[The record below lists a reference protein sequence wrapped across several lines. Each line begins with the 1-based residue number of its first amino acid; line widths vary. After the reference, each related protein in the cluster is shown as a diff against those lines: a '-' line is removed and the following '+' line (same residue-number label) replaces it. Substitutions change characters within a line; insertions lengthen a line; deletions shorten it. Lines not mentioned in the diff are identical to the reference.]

1 MSRLAALLALVALAG
16 CAGGSEA
23 RPAGPSPA
31 ERDVRALV
39 VRMLEL
45 HPGLA
50 PGTQARAALRQRGE
64 ALASRAGSLRRDQLV
79 AEVMRLTTLG
89 ERNGHTGVFVFH
101 PHARPLHVYPVR
113 LYAFQDGMWVVGAVD
128 PALVGKRLESIDGV
142 PVARIAEAG
151 RALVPHDND
160 ASLTLILPEAVVTE
174 EVLTGL
180 GLTDGGR
187 ANFAFADGSSAGLD
201 PVTTSAF
208 PDGSVVQP
216 LLRPREPQP
225 VWLRRQDERAWLT
238 TLDRGRAVYLGFHQ
252 TRTVPQGML
261 DRLRRLARTKKVRRV
276 VVDARLNGGGDNTTS
291 WSLVDAIRA
300 AGRTAVLL
308 VGRKTFSAAG
318 NFAAVVDAE
327 TRARVLG
334 EPSGGSPNQWGDS
347 APIEVPSLGLTVHVA
362 VQDVQAV
369 PDDKRLAVEPDVPVA
384 LTAAD
389 FFAGRDPVLARALR

>member
-1 MSRLAALLALVALAG
+1 VSRLAVLLALVALVG

-23 RPAGPSPA
+23 QPAAPSPA

-39 VRMLEL
+39 ARMLEL

-50 PGTQARAALRQRGE
+50 PGTEARAALQQRGE
-64 ALASRAGSLRRDQLV
+64 ALASRVGSLTREQLV

-113 LYAFQDGMWVVGAVD
+113 LYAFPDGMWVVDAAD
-128 PALVGKRLESIDGV
+128 PALVGKRVESIDGV
-142 PVARIAEAG
+142 PVPRLAEAG

-160 ASLTLILPEAVVTE
+160 TGVDLILPEVLVTE
-174 EVLTGL
+174 EALKGL

-187 ANFAFADGSSAGLD
+187 AAFVFADGTSVELD

-208 PDGSVVQP
+208 PEGSVVQP

-225 VWLRRQDERAWLT
+225 VWLRRQDEQAWLT

-252 TRTVPQGML
+252 THSVPQGML
-261 DRLRRLARTKKVRRV
+261 DRLRKLARTNKVRRV
-276 VVDARLNGGGDNTTS
+276 VVDARLNGGGDNTTY
-291 WSLVDAIRA
+291 WPLVDAMRA
-300 AGRTAVLL
+300 AGRKAVLL

-318 NFAAVVDAE
+318 NFAAVVDAQ

-334 EPSGGSPNQWGDS
+334 EPSGGAPNQWGDS
-347 APIEVPSLGLTVHVA
+347 APVDVPSLGLTVHVA
-362 VQDVQAV
+362 VEDVQAV
-369 PDDKRLAVEPDVPVA
+369 PADRRLAVMPDVPVA

>member
-1 MSRLAALLALVALAG
+1 MRRLAAALAVVALAG

-23 RPAGPSPA
+23 QPAAPSPA

-39 VRMLEL
+39 TRMLEV

-50 PGTQARAALRQRGE
+50 PGTEARAVLQRRGE
-64 ALASRAGSLRRDQLV
+64 ALAARAGSLRRDQLV

-89 ERNGHTGVFVFH
+89 DRNGHTGVFVFH

-113 LYAFQDGMWVVGAVD
+113 LYAFPDGLWVVAAAD
-128 PALVGKRLESIDGV
+128 PALVGKRVESIDGV
-142 PVARIAEAG
+142 PVARIAEAA
-151 RALVPHDND
+151 RALVPHDNEPGV
-160 ASLTLILPEAVVTE
+160 SLLLPEVVVTE

-180 GLTDGGR
+180 GLTDGGP
-187 ANFAFADGSSAGLD
+187 AAFAFSDGSSSQLD

-208 PDGSVVQP
+208 PEGSVVQP

-225 VWLRRQDERAWLT
+225 VWLRRQDEPVWLT
-238 TLDRGRAVYLGFHQ
+238 TLDRGRAVYLGFHE
-252 TRTVPQGML
+252 THSVPQELL
-261 DRLRRLARTKKVRRV
+261 DRLRKQAQTKKVRRV
-276 VVDARLNGGGDNTTS
+276 VVDARLNGGGDNTTY

-300 AGRTAVLL
+300 AGRKAMLL

-334 EPSGGSPNQWGDS
+334 EPSGGAPNQWGDS
-347 APIEVPSLGLTVHVA
+347 APVELPSVGLTVHVA
-362 VQDVQAV
+362 VEDVQAV
-369 PDDKRLAVEPDVPVA
+369 PSDRRLAVEPDMPVV